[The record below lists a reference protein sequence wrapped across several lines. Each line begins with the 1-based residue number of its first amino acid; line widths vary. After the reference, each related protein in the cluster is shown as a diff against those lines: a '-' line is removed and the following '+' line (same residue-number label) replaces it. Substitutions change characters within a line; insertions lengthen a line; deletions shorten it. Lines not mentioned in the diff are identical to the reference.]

1 MGSLLQ
7 VLFSRIHQVLLKC
20 PLSVTQVLQ
29 ESLLNSIQDETN
41 IHSNTYSNFIIT
53 IFISISLKHQS
64 YDSMLPTNYFSYVK
78 I

>member
-29 ESLLNSIQDETN
+29 ESLLNSMEFEET
-41 IHSNTYSNFIIT
+41 
-53 IFISISLKHQS
+53 L
-64 YDSMLPTNYFSYVK
+64 YDSNKLYGMPRSSIEDRKASL
-78 I
+78 